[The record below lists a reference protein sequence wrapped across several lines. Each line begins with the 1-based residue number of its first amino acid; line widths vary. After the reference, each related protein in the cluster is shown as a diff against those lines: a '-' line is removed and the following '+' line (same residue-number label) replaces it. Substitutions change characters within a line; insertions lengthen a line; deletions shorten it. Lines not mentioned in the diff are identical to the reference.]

1 MESTLPGDIEI
12 ALKLMKRTT
21 PELLAFQEKLNRMPE
36 KPQAMAIRF
45 HIVNELMGRCMAS
58 TSDSEHLGVNS

>member
-1 MESTLPGDIEI
+1 MEPTLPGDIEI

-21 PELLAFQEKLNRMPE
+21 PELLAFREKLKRMPE
-36 KPQAMAIRF
+36 NPQAMVIRF

-58 TSDSEHLGVNS
+58 TSHAEQL